1 MWWVHR
7 FTQKTTDWFTSS
19 PVHRFTSSPKVTILH
34 TPVGSPAARSS
45 LVGWSVGAT
54 KKTLFRFNLNG
65 LMKSSMLV
73 PHHESS
79 SATRKKNQPGVF
91 ATLLSRWNLGTI
103 RCNIIFQTTSIVN
116 KNMIS
121 TAMDGLTRR
130 RGARIEEERERQRYS
145 QRVTGKQRLD
155 ETILPIPVVA
165 IAMSGAIFI
174 LASLFVVWYHLFY
187 DDEDD

>member
-1 MWWVHR
+1 
-7 FTQKTTDWFTSS
+7 
-19 PVHRFTSSPKVTILH
+19 
-34 TPVGSPAARSS
+34 
-45 LVGWSVGAT
+45 
-54 KKTLFRFNLNG
+54 
-65 LMKSSMLV
+65 
-73 PHHESS
+73 
-79 SATRKKNQPGVF
+79 
-91 ATLLSRWNLGTI
+91 
-103 RCNIIFQTTSIVN
+103 
-116 KNMIS
+116 MIS